1 MERNH
6 WAAGSSAKIK
16 VLPSKRV
23 KNKSEWNK
31 PSEQEFRRQAKEE
44 IRANSTSSLIRKN
57 DNNGKKFLEGEGK
70 IDKPENGGDKKIK

>member
-1 MERNH
+1 ML
-6 WAAGSSAKIK
+6 S
-16 VLPSKRV
+16 SKRV

-44 IRANSTSSLIRKN
+44 IRANSTSSLTRKH
-57 DNNGKKFLEGEGK
+57 NNGKKFLEGEGK